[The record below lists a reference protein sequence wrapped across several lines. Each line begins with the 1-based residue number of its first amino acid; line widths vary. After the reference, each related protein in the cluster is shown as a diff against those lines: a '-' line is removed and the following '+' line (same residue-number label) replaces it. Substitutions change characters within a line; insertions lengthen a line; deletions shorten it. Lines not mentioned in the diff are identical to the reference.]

1 MELSETLEGSLQ
13 IKKILEQHNSM
24 YKPMYKNIQEIFR
37 ILWKALDSSH
47 AFHNSVK
54 MCGHL

>member
-1 MELSETLEGSLQ
+1 MELSETFEGSLQ

-47 AFHNSVK
+47 AFHHSVEI
-54 MCGHL
+54 CGLL